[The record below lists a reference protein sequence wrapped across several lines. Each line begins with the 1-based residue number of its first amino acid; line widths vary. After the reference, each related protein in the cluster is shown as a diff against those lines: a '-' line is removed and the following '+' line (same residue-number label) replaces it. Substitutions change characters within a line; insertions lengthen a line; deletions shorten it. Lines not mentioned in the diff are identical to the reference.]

1 MLKKCGSLQK
11 PHMRNRQ
18 SKFYAKTPLAILN
31 SVLRN
36 GSICVKSPI
45 ELLCKNTIAI
55 LHGVLV
61 GDAECAESL
70 RLRFLH
76 MVINIFL
83 HVRFLLFYYFL
94 MCKITNQNSIQKT
107 A

>member
-1 MLKKCGSLQK
+1 
-11 PHMRNRQ
+11 
-18 SKFYAKTPLAILN
+18 
-31 SVLRN
+31 LRN
-36 GSICVKSPI
+36 GSTCVKSPI

-55 LHGVLV
+55 LHSVLV

-94 MCKITNQNSIQKT
+94 MCKITNQNTMQKHYDDF